1 MHTIHEAQSADAAL
15 IAPLFDAYRQ
25 FYRKPADLNACR
37 SWLADRLGN
46 NECTIYVAFV
56 PTSTRTDPFP
66 LCTAD
71 QRGIPG
77 GIAVLYPTFSSVA
90 LTPRI
95 TLNDLF
101 VDPAFRRLGLAKQ
114 LMLRCMLHATQHNAQ
129 LQLITSNTNTNAQ
142 ALYSAVGWTRDDLR
156 QRWTWTP
163 PR

>member
-1 MHTIHEAQSADAAL
+1 MHTILEAQAADAAF

-25 FYRKPADLNACR
+25 FYRKPPDVNACR
-37 SWLADRLGN
+37 TWLADRLGRS
-46 NECTIYVAFV
+46 EGVVYVAFV

-71 QRGIPG
+71 QRGIPA
-77 GIAVLYPTFSSVA
+77 GIAILYPTFSSVA

-114 LMLRCMLHATQHNAQ
+114 LMLRCMLHATEHNAQ
-129 LQLITSNTNTNAQ
+129 LQLLTAHTNTSAQ
-142 ALYSAVGWTRDDLR
+142 ALYASVGWKRDEDY